1 MRLMKETGLTKQYK
15 DAQKKAYERDAR
27 IHQAPVSKME
37 LEALLQRR
45 KVPVKTHNLTPDGA
59 TQQNVN
65 HEINSEN
72 ERRINYVQKRLDRQ
86 RNKLTRDFSRS
97 R

>member
-1 MRLMKETGLTKQYK
+1 MMMKETDLTKQYK
-15 DAQKKAYERDAR
+15 DAQKSAFERDAR
-27 IHQAPVSKME
+27 IHQSPVSKME
-37 LEALLQRR
+37 LDALLQRR
-45 KVPVKTHNLTPDGA
+45 KVPVKTHDLTPGGA

-72 ERRINYVQKRLDRQ
+72 ERRINQIQKRLNRQ
-86 RNKLTRDFSRS
+86 KYKLTRDFSRS